1 MQYGRPLM
9 LGSLDKRIWKFVM
22 ILREKRIVV
31 NSVVTIAVTRAL
43 MEKSKDEHFEKHGC
57 SFTNLNSKSILEY
70 MNLLK
75 EQTDKPAIFVE
86 RWRKLN
92 CFFRTK
98 LLVWLRIIGFH
109 HHSLWTLIRPHWS
122 MLLFQTEEG

>member
-43 MEKSKDEHFEKHGC
+43 IEKSKDEHFEKHGC

-75 EQTDKPAIFVE
+75 EQTEKPAIFVE
-86 RWRKLN
+86 R
-92 CFFRTK
+92 
-98 LLVWLRIIGFH
+98 
-109 HHSLWTLIRPHWS
+109 
-122 MLLFQTEEG
+122 